1 LKTLYK
7 YIFATYLGPMFL
19 TLFIVVFIF
28 LIQYIWLN
36 IDDIVGKGLKWNIIL
51 ELLGWY
57 SVTIVPMSLPLST
70 LLASLMTMGNL
81 GENNELLALKASGVS
96 LNKILNP
103 LYYTIVLV
111 AVGSFF
117 LSSEFAPYANLKVK
131 TMLQR
136 IRRTNPELSIPEDIF
151 YNGIKGFSIRVNK
164 KDPNTGALIGVMV
177 YDHTQGEG
185 NISVTIAD
193 TGYIQQTPDS
203 RYILFRLIN
212 GTSYSEELVKDQM
225 DRVNYPFNRRS
236 FSEQIMSFDMGQEE
250 ERSFEFIFKDQPIAQ
265 SLGTLNK
272 SSDSLSRK
280 KDREINKFR
289 EEKLDNTSA
298 FKHSMTED
306 TIKRKTIDIGNID
319 SAYTASTATQKL
331 IFLAQA
337 EAQAANSIGSWDNEL
352 RSIQKDNRT
361 LKKVDYER
369 HRKFTLAFAC
379 IIFFFIGAPLGA
391 IIRKGGLGLPVV
403 ISIFFFVFFWVLE
416 TICGKMVTS
425 GSWAP
430 FFGAWFSS
438 FVFVPLALFLTYKA
452 NTDSQ
457 LFNPDAYKRFLN
469 RLLGRM
475 KKLIV
480 TIDLDKIIPM
490 AETENALTE
499 VNNKSEYLTILID
512 DFLQENKL
520 NKLFKGR
527 DSIINMHENETLAEI
542 KTTYDYVLSYYASI
556 DDNEKLRQT
565 IKYFPLL
572 NPSEFAFPK
581 WLLNS
586 NIFLKAICTIILE
599 VIKIRKFKKLEY
611 MLKDIKDINLNVNKY
626 INGKNKA

>member
-1 LKTLYK
+1 
-7 YIFATYLGPMFL
+7 MFL